1 MSSDKVN
8 FSITEPR
15 FDKTTYSGRVAS
27 ISAGIN
33 PMNAFKSYSTIE
45 GYQKLLAAQKA
56 KE

>member
-15 FDKTTYSGRVAS
+15 FDKTPYSGRVAA

-33 PMNAFKSYSTIE
+33 PLNAFKTKATIE
-45 GYQKLLAAQKA
+45 GYQKLLQ
-56 KE
+56 E

>member
-15 FDKTTYSGRVAS
+15 FDKTTYSGRVAA

-33 PMNAFKSYSTIE
+33 PLNAFKTKTTIE
-45 GYQKLLAAQKA
+45 GYQKLLQ
-56 KE
+56 E